1 MHVCM
6 HIEWSK
12 MNFSYF
18 DAAKKKKRQNDT
30 KERQRKRIK
39 RIRAH
44 ITNETFDIEDKKKK
58 RKEWRKDSLTLGKI
72 TIRVDQVQ

>member
-18 DAAKKKKRQNDT
+18 DAAKKKRKKNNKPR
-30 KERQRKRIK
+30 ERQKEDK
-39 RIRAH
+39 ENKRAH
-44 ITNETFDIEDKKKK
+44 ITNETFNIEDKKKQTIL
-58 RKEWRKDSLTLGKI
+58 SLSHFG
-72 TIRVDQVQ
+72 

>member
-18 DAAKKKKRQNDT
+18 DAAKKKRRNEI
-30 KERQRKRIK
+30 KERQKRKRRK
-39 RIRAH
+39 RRAH
-44 ITNETFDIEDKKKK
+44 TTNETFDIEN
-58 RKEWRKDSLTLGKI
+58 
-72 TIRVDQVQ
+72 